1 MIRIILFA
9 LSIFVSAGALSQT
22 LTDTIPY
29 AELRTA
35 KMFRSAE
42 EALETPEPVYRL
54 DLSGKRLKEI
64 PPEVFE
70 LKYLQ
75 ELILDKNKLH
85 ELPAELLQ
93 LKNLQRLSVS
103 HNHLEEFPAFVCN
116 LKNLRYID
124 FSDNEISKLPD
135 EIHRLQKLEELILWS
150 NIIGYYPGT
159 MMRLTNLKL
168 LDLMHNEMSINEQE
182 RIFNM
187 FPDTEV
193 KVSPPCNCTF
203 DDEE

>member
-1 MIRIILFA
+1 MIRTILFA
-9 LSIFVSAGALSQT
+9 LSVIISVGMFSQT
-22 LTDTIPY
+22 LLDTIPY
-29 AELRTA
+29 AELRTF

-54 DLSGKRLKEI
+54 DLSNKRLKEI

-75 ELILDKNKLH
+75 ELVLDKNKLH

-116 LKNLRYID
+116 LKNLRHID

-135 EIHRLQKLEELILWS
+135 EIHRLQELEELILWS
-150 NIIGYYPGT
+150 NVIGYYPGT
-159 MMRLTNLKL
+159 LMRLTNLKL

-187 FPDTEV
+187 FPDIEV

>member
-1 MIRIILFA
+1 MIRIALFA
-9 LSIFVSAGALSQT
+9 LTIFVLAGLKSHAIS
-22 LTDTIPY
+22 DTIPY
-29 AELRTA
+29 AMLDTA
-35 KMFRSAE
+35 KVWKSV
-42 EALETPEPVYRL
+42 EAALKCQYPVYRL
-54 DLSGKRLKEI
+54 DLSGKRLKEV
-64 PPEVFE
+64 PPEVFQ
-70 LKYLQ
+70 LKNLQ
-75 ELILDKNKLH
+75 ELILDKNKLS
-85 ELPAELLQ
+85 ELPAALSN
-93 LKNLQRLSVS
+93 LKNLQRLSAA
-103 HNHLEEFPAFVCN
+103 HNHLEEFSVAVCN
-116 LKNLRYID
+116 LKNLRRID

-187 FPDTEV
+187 FPEVDV

-203 DDEE
+203 DDE